1 MTRDEAVFPNP
12 EEFNPERYLEEDLDE
27 VTAKAR
33 DPRNYVF
40 GFGRRRCPGQWMI
53 DSSLWIAIASML
65 ASFDI
70 RKAVDEF
77 GNVIEPEV
85 VYDNSVFT
93 CVYSYSP
100 PPSPRLRC
108 DLARGGHVRNSVCV
122 PPWGAHA
129 RARAPSV
136 AHVRVAF
143 GVVWRS

>member
-93 CVYSYSP
+93 CVYSP

-108 DLARGGHVRNSVCV
+108 DLARAGHVRHSVGV
-122 PPWGAHA
+122 PPRGAHA
-129 RARAPSV
+129 RARAPPV
-136 AHVRVAF
+136 AHVAF
-143 GVVWRS
+143 GVVMAVLTVR